1 MGFLKNI
8 KVKIKLIIAFLIVA
22 FLIGIVGGVGII
34 SLKGVGENAKK
45 MYNQNLQNVYMLTDM
60 KQNLTQIKSNL
71 ADLLNSKDEKDS
83 AIKTKL
89 EKEIEDNKTEN
100 DKYISQLQ
108 NALTDEEEKRIFE
121 EFNGELKQYRNSRE
135 NAIKLIDAGNYTGAT
150 EQYKDIPKITDLLF
164 QSLDKLIE
172 ANLKESS
179 VANDNI
185 VSIYT
190 KSTTT
195 MTTLSIMGLI
205 LAIII
210 GLVLTKDINTPLKVI
225 NLFGEKLASYDLSYD
240 FKVTRGDEFGKAG
253 ASLFKAQDNIKELVK
268 TIIENSQ
275 NMSAS
280 SEELSAT
287 VQELTSKAISVDEAI
302 NNISRNMQDASS
314 GAEEISAS
322 IQEVDSSINIL
333 SQKAMDGSS
342 NANSAK
348 ERAIEVKNNSQ
359 KALKEAKQISDEK
372 QQRMTKVIEDGKVV
386 DNIRVMAETIA
397 EISEQTNLLALN
409 AAIEAAR
416 AGESGKGFAVVAEEV
431 RTLAEQS
438 AEAVNNIKETIIKV
452 QEAFKNS
459 IDTGSDILG
468 FINGDVNT
476 QFESYERTGNQY
488 YKDSDFV
495 SNMSEEIA
503 AMSEEVTATVGQVTE
518 EIQNMA
524 EVTQKSSGHAE
535 VIKESMNETTHGL
548 EQVALTVQ
556 SQAELAQKLNE
567 IVLKFKI

>member
-8 KVKIKLIIAFLIVA
+8 KVKVKLIISFLIVA
-22 FLIGIVGGVGII
+22 VLIGIVGGVGII
-34 SLKGVGENAKK
+34 SLKSVGENAKK

-71 ADLLNSKDEKDS
+71 ADLLNSKDEKDP

-89 EKEIEDNKTEN
+89 EKEIENNKNEN

-150 EQYKDIPKITDLLF
+150 EQYKDIPKITDLMF

-179 VANDNI
+179 AANDNI

-190 KSTTT
+190 KSTAT
-195 MTTLSIMGLI
+195 MTTLSIIGLI

-210 GLVLTKDINTPLKVI
+210 GLVLTKDINTPLQVI
-225 NLFGEKLASYDLSYD
+225 NLFGEKLASYDLSHD
-240 FKVTRGDEFGKAG
+240 FNVTRGDEFGKAG
-253 ASLFKAQDNIKELVK
+253 ASLFKAQGNIKELVK

-302 NNISRNMQDASS
+302 NNISKNMQDASS

-348 ERAIEVKNNSQ
+348 ERAVEVKNNSQ

-476 QFESYERTGNQY
+476 QFEAYERTGNQY

-503 AMSEEVTATVGQVTE
+503 AMSEEVTATVGQVNE

-535 VIKESMNETTHGL
+535 TIKESMNETTHGL
-548 EQVALTVQ
+548 EQVALTAQ

-567 IVLKFKI
+567 IVQKFKI

>member
-1 MGFLKNI
+1 MGLLKNI
-8 KVKIKLIIAFLIVA
+8 KVKVKLISAFLIVA
-22 FLIGIVGGVGII
+22 LLIGIVGGVGIL
-34 SLKGVGENAKK
+34 SLKNVGENAKK

-60 KQNLTQIKSNL
+60 KQNLTQIKS
-71 ADLLNSKDEKDS
+71 DLSDLVNSKDEQEAS
-83 AIKTKL
+83 IKTKL
-89 EKEIEDNKTEN
+89 IKEIQDNKEEN
-100 DKYISQLQ
+100 EKYISQLQ
-108 NALTDEEEKRIFE
+108 NGLIEEDEKKAFE
-121 EFNGELKQYRNSRE
+121 QFNSELKQYTILRE
-135 NAIKLIDAGNYTGAT
+135 NTIKLIDSSNYIGAI
-150 EQYKDIPKITDLLF
+150 EQYKDIPKITDALF
-164 QSLDKLIE
+164 KSLDKLIE
-172 ANLKESS
+172 ENLKESS
-179 VANDNI
+179 TANDNI

-190 KSTTT
+190 TSTTIMT
-195 MTTLSIMGLI
+195 MLSIVGFI

-210 GLVLTKDINTPLKVI
+210 GLVLTKDINTPLQII

-253 ASLFKAQDNIKELVK
+253 AALFTAQDNIKELVQ

-302 NNISRNMQDASS
+302 NNIARNMQEASS
-314 GAEEISAS
+314 GTEQISAS
-322 IQEVDSSINIL
+322 IQEVDSSINVL

-348 ERAIEVKNNSQ
+348 VRAIEVKNNSQ
-359 KALKEAKQISDEK
+359 KALQEAKKISYEK
-372 QQRMTKVIEDGKVV
+372 QQRMIKVIEDGKVV
-386 DNIRVMAETIA
+386 DNIKVMADTIA
-397 EISEQTNLLALN
+397 DIAEQTNLLALN

-416 AGESGKGFAVVAEEV
+416 AGEMGKGFAVVAEEV
-431 RTLAEQS
+431 KTLAEQS
-438 AEAVNNIKETIIKV
+438 GEAVKNIQETIIKV

-459 IDTGSDILG
+459 INTGSDILG

-476 QFESYERTGNQY
+476 QFESYEKTGNQY
-488 YKDSDFV
+488 YNDSDFV

-503 AMSEEVTATVGQVTE
+503 AMSEEVTATVGQVNE

-524 EVTQKSSGHAE
+524 EVTQKSSGHAKI
-535 VIKESMNETTHGL
+535 IKETMNETTHGL
-548 EQVALTVQ
+548 EQVALTAQ

-567 IVLKFKI
+567 IVQKFKI